1 MSTFNHLLY
10 NIGNTPHREI
20 KMELLL
26 VVAVFFVVLIWAL
39 NKKLFIGKLFVIKL
53 TKSKAIVLKGVPPK
67 KFIAEC
73 NIMARKKNSPGYI
86 YGAIDHQGIALK
98 FSSNIKEET
107 AQRFRN
113 LFPFEQYH
121 RSSTS
126 TPPDGRAN
134 RKIEK

>member
-1 MSTFNHLLY
+1 
-10 NIGNTPHREI
+10 
-20 KMELLL
+20 MELLL
-26 VVAVFFVVLIWAL
+26 VVAVFFVLIWAL

-67 KFIAEC
+67 KFFTEC

-86 YGAIDHQGIALK
+86 YGVNDHQGIALK
-98 FSSNIKEET
+98 FSSNIKAET

-121 RSSTS
+121 RSSISTS
-126 TPPDGRAN
+126 PDGRTN
-134 RKIEK
+134 RKKTK

>member
-1 MSTFNHLLY
+1 
-10 NIGNTPHREI
+10 
-20 KMELLL
+20 MELLL
-26 VVAVFFVVLIWAL
+26 VVAVFFVLIWAL

-53 TKSKAIVLKGVPPK
+53 TKSKAIVLKGVPPT
-67 KFIAEC
+67 KFITEC
-73 NIMARKKNSPGYI
+73 KIMARKKNSPGYI
-86 YGAIDHQGIALK
+86 YGVKDHQGIALK

-126 TPPDGRAN
+126 TPPDGRTN
-134 RKIEK
+134 RKKKNNG

>member
-1 MSTFNHLLY
+1 
-10 NIGNTPHREI
+10 
-20 KMELLL
+20 MESLL
-26 VVAVFFVVLIWAL
+26 VVAVFFVLIWVL

-53 TKSKAIVLKGVPPK
+53 TKSKAIVLKGVPPRN
-67 KFIAEC
+67 FIAEC

-86 YGAIDHQGIALK
+86 FGVKDHQGIALK
-98 FSSNIKEET
+98 FSSNIKKET

-121 RSSTS
+121 RSSKS
-126 TPPDGRAN
+126 TPPDGRTN